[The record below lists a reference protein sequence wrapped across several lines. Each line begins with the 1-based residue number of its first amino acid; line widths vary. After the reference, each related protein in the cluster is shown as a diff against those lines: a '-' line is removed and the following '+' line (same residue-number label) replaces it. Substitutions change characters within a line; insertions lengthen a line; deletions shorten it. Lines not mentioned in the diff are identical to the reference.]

1 MWHMILITGAT
12 GFVGRHVVARLIAE
26 GRRVR
31 CLLPPGK
38 THPPE
43 WEPHVDI
50 INGKLGD
57 EEILFRAV
65 SGVHTILHLENAQWW
80 GRPRDL
86 ERVELEGARAVV
98 AAARAAR
105 VGRIILL
112 SHLGA
117 APSSAYP
124 LLRYKGMVE
133 EAIRSSG
140 LAYTII
146 RSGLIFGEEDAFIN
160 HIAMQLASTP
170 FIFFMPGRGEIALHP
185 LHIDDLVTA
194 LVGTLE
200 NMQTVDAVLEIG
212 GPEYTSLEDLLFT
225 VMRVTG
231 IDRLI
236 VPLPPYLIRW
246 IISAYSRIIPRS
258 LLTPQWLDLLATHRT
273 ARLGNMYHYF
283 GFQPRRLEDTLVT
296 YMRGRRYFGRAL
308 RYTFRRRPRAN
319 I

>member
-1 MWHMILITGAT
+1 MILITGST
-12 GFVGRHVVARLIAE
+12 GFIGRHVVARLVAE

-38 THPPE
+38 SAPAE
-43 WEPHVDI
+43 WAAQVEIVE
-50 INGKLGD
+50 GKLSD
-57 EEILFRAV
+57 EVALFRAV

-80 GRPRDL
+80 GRTGDL
-86 ERVELEGARAVV
+86 ERVELDGARAIV

-105 VGRIILL
+105 VGRVILL

-124 LLRYKGMVE
+124 LLRYKGLVE
-133 EAIRSSG
+133 ETIRSSG

-146 RSGLIFGEEDAFIN
+146 RSGLVFGEEDAFIN

-185 LHIDDLVTA
+185 LHIEDLVTA
-194 LVGTLE
+194 VVAALE
-200 NMQTVDAVLEIG
+200 NMNVVDNVLEIG
-212 GPEYTSLEDLLFT
+212 GPEYISLEDLLFT

-231 IDRLI
+231 IARLI
-236 VPLPPYLIRW
+236 VPLPPYMIRW
-246 IISAYSRIIPRS
+246 IITVYSRLVPRS

-296 YMRGRRYFGRAL
+296 YMRDQPYFARAL
-308 RYTFRRRPRAN
+308 RYTFRRRPHG
-319 I
+319 